1 MSSIPRKIRQPSQT
15 SHIFTKKL
23 QSSHQTYPQFCQ
35 ENVPKIIPK
44 ICDPISVSYSQF
56 KKMAMPQKL
65 SNSHPN
71 CMQVQQNVPKNFPAL
86 CIPPHLPKS
95 APQFPFQ
102 GQGKGSEQHTAVHLG
117 AIDLLQFGIEVRE
130 EVAST

>member
-1 MSSIPRKIRQPSQT
+1 MSSIPRKTRQPSQT
-15 SHIFTKKL
+15 SHIFTKKI

-56 KKMAMPQKL
+56 KKWPCLK
-65 SNSHPN
+65 NSQIHTQIASSTKCP
-71 CMQVQQNVPKNFPAL
+71 PKTSQHSS
-86 CIPPHLPKS
+86 IPPHLPKS

-102 GQGKGSEQHTAVHLG
+102 GQGSEQHTAVHLG